1 MFFFHPR
8 RLRSGSMGA
17 AAATPSV
24 LLVLLLPLLPLLL
37 PGCHRRAVAEIFPSP
52 ELLDRTWTDRGDARW
67 CQANEKAAL
76 VDLWR
81 SSGGVHWR
89 NHWDLR
95 TDPCVNGWY
104 GIRCDYSGHVTTL
117 NLANNGLP
125 GFLPRSLGNLIGLER
140 LHLND
145 NLLTGPLPESVSRLT
160 SLVEINLSQNRFT
173 GRMPLVVATFPQME
187 LLHLAAN
194 DFEETTMPTE
204 YLQMEQ
210 ERGVDIWVFVTP
222 GSHLRL

>member
-1 MFFFHPR
+1 MHAATG
-8 RLRSGSMGA
+8 RSG
-17 AAATPSV
+17 
-24 LLVLLLPLLPLLL
+24 LLALVVVLLLIPRPRGHISLA
-37 PGCHRRAVAEIFPSP
+37 RADLFPSP
-52 ELLDRTWTDRGDARW
+52 ELLDRTWTDQGDARW
-67 CQANEKAAL
+67 CTATEKAAL

-104 GIRCDYSGHVTTL
+104 GVRCDFSGHVTTL
-117 NLANNGLP
+117 NLANNGLT
-125 GFLPRSLGNLIGLER
+125 GFLPRSLGNLVGLER

-145 NLLTGPLPESVSRLT
+145 NLLTGPIPESFSRLT

-173 GRMPLVVATFPQME
+173 GSMPLIVSTFPRIE

-194 DFEETTMPTE
+194 DFDDTVMPAE
-204 YLQMEQ
+204 YLQLEH
-210 ERGVDIWVFVTP
+210 ERGVDVWVFVTP